1 MSPIE
6 QMIKLDYVSVISGV
20 FIIMFGLVAIF
31 DIVTRLL
38 SYLGKPILWFK
49 KNNDDHVILQNTVL
63 KVEELQN
70 EHRESVKQS
79 IAHDNKIKECVKNL
93 SGQVESLSSM
103 IEGMKREQDA
113 DKLAEYK
120 DKIGQSYRL
129 YVDRKYSD
137 ENPIPYWN
145 HMEKE
150 ALEDLIKAYESHGGK
165 NSFVHSVVEKEIG
178 TWKVVSNDFRG

>member
-1 MSPIE
+1 MTPINE
-6 QMIKLDYVSVISGV
+6 MFNVDIMSVISGI

-31 DIVTRLL
+31 DIVTRLM

-49 KNNDDHVILQNTVL
+49 KNHEDHIILQNTVTR
-63 KVEELQN
+63 VEELQN

-79 IAHDNKIKECVKNL
+79 IAHDNKIKECVKSL
-93 SGQVESLSSM
+93 SEQVQLLSSM
-103 IEGMKREQDA
+103 IGEMKKEQDS

-120 DKIGQSYRL
+120 DKIGQSYRM
-129 YVDRKYSD
+129 YVDRKYSI
-137 ENPIPYWN
+137 ESPVPYWN

-150 ALEDLIKAYESHGGK
+150 ALEDLIKAYEKHGGS

-178 TWKVVSNDFRG
+178 TWKVVDNNFRG